1 MRSLSKVLVVWAVL
15 VAGCAPDRDAAMS
28 RFISRGTLA
37 RQGAE
42 NGDEI
47 SYWQTEA
54 GGGSRLYKT
63 QTPVTAPLL
72 HRKPR
77 ALLPIPHR

>member
-15 VAGCAPDRDAAMS
+15 VAGCAPDRDTAMN

-37 RQGAE
+37 QQGAE

-47 SYWQTEA
+47 SYGDGTGS
-54 GGGSRLYKT
+54 GGECRIVIGKCCKFAV
-63 QTPVTAPLL
+63 TPW
-72 HRKPR
+72 
-77 ALLPIPHR
+77 